1 VTFRLKSPELTEAQ
15 VSAAFFRLLAA
26 QPWAVHVQIP
36 RARIPRKASSAVRR
50 AAEKARVDWYAQI
63 VERLRDRPACLAFWR
78 SNTGAGQIGTGGR
91 FVEFGLWGQPD
102 VEGVFSPLGLRVGI
116 ELKRKST
123 YLSPQQKIHRDL
135 LLASG
140 AIHVVAREP
149 REGVEDLRKALSERL
164 GSDLGS
170 L

>member
-1 VTFRLKSPELTEAQ
+1 MTFRLKSPEPTEAQ

-50 AAEKARVDWYAQI
+50 AAEKARIDWYAQI
-63 VERLRDRPACLAFWR
+63 VERIRDRPACLAFWR

-102 VEGVFSPLGLRVGI
+102 IEGVFSPLGLRVGI

-135 LLASG
+135 LLGSG
-140 AIHVVAREP
+140 AIYVVVRDPQDGITEIK
-149 REGVEDLRKALSERL
+149 EALSRRL
-164 GSDLGS
+164 EAPLT
-170 L
+170 